1 MSFDIEKRFRFVS
14 SDDIN
19 DDINESHYQDDK
31 IDDLGDE
38 EEEKGKKPRI
48 LEEENPGEND
58 FDEFKNE
65 EDEEEDEE
73 DEDFT

>member
-31 IDDLGDE
+31 IELGNE
-38 EEEKGKKPRI
+38 EEENSKKPRI
-48 LEEENPGEND
+48 LKEESLEESD
-58 FDEFKNE
+58 FKEL

-73 DEDFT
+73 DEEEDFA

>member
-31 IDDLGDE
+31 IDLGNE

-48 LEEENPGEND
+48 LEEENPEKND
-58 FDEFKNE
+58 FDELKDG
-65 EDEEEDEE
+65 EDDEDEDEE
-73 DEDFT
+73 DEDFA